1 MSGEPR
7 QDPLALPPVAAFPR
21 CTAAPDAAATR
32 ALGGA
37 LASVLAPGDAL
48 LLHGPLGAGKTCLV
62 QGLCA
67 GLGIDDEVISPTF
80 TLVNRY
86 GSAHAVHHLDFYR
99 IEPGDD
105 LADIGVDDLL
115 DQLDA
120 GRTLLVAE
128 WPRLLEP
135 LLPRRVELLALP
147 EPGGDRRV
155 WYARGVPE
163 LPPAVAA
170 LFPEANPS
178 C

>member
-1 MSGEPR
+1 MNGEPR

-21 CTAAPDAAATR
+21 RTAAPDAAATR

-37 LASVLAPGDAL
+37 LANVLAPGAAL

-86 GSAHAVHHLDFYR
+86 GATHAVHHLDFYR
-99 IEPGDD
+99 VEPDDD
-105 LADIGVDDLL
+105 LADIGVDDVL

-120 GRTLLVAE
+120 GRTLLVVE

-147 EPGGDRRV
+147 EPDTDRRV

-163 LPPAVAA
+163 LPPAVAV
-170 LFPEANPS
+170 LFPEANAS